1 MKSGDSVRPSILAAA
16 TLLALLA
23 DGPAAAQTPPGQT
36 PPAPVLYPDYPSE
49 TPEKFQPSSEGFD
62 YVKRDVMI
70 PMRDGVKLF
79 TVILVPTGARGA
91 PILLT
96 RTPYDAA
103 ALTSHSQSS
112 HLGPRLSGYDNATDV
127 IVEGGY
133 IRAVQDVRGKHGS
146 EGDYVMNRPLHGPQN
161 PTPVDHAT
169 DTWDTIDWL
178 VKNVPESNGK
188 VGILGISY
196 NGFLPLMALVN
207 PHPALKVSV
216 PMNPMVDGW
225 KGDDWFHNGAF
236 RQQGMPFIHN
246 QEATRK
252 SETKWWSG
260 QFDEYDMFLEGV
272 SAGELGRRHGLEQL
286 GFWRKI
292 LAHPSYDAFWSDQAV
307 DRILAAQP
315 LQVPVMLV
323 HSLWDQED
331 IYGAIA
337 VYEAIEPK
345 DTRNDKVY
353 LVMGPWYHG
362 QMIWDGSA
370 LGALKFGSDTSLA
383 FRRDV
388 LRPFLDQHLKD
399 GAPKADV
406 APVTAFETGTNT
418 WRRLTAWPA
427 GCDAGCAVRP
437 TPLYLG
443 DGLKLSLV
451 APAGGGAG
459 FDEYVSDPAKPVPF
473 TERPVRASGARW
485 SRWLVDDQREASG
498 RPDVL
503 VYVSDVLREPV
514 KISGQPVANL
524 VASTSGTDS
533 DWVVKV
539 IDVYPDE
546 VAGQPEL
553 GGYQLMV
560 SADIFRGR
568 YREGLETAKPVAAG
582 KPLLYRFELPTAN
595 HVFLPG
601 HRMMVQVQ
609 SSWFPLYDRN
619 PQTFVPNIFW
629 ARPEDYRKAVQRI
642 HHVPGQAS
650 FVELP
655 LVVPAPDAGK
665 DAGKNKTLAI
675 QSDYDALTGRWQL
688 VKSVVDGKPVAE
700 AEVRKT
706 VLITDHD
713 VFRFPADAHVGTA
726 PQGRFTID
734 PTRNPKEV
742 DSAALAGPNA
752 GKVTRGI
759 YEILDAKNKRACW
772 GQPGGPRPT
781 DFTSAPGS
789 GRTVQY
795 WRLISKS
802 PGD

>member
-1 MKSGDSVRPSILAAA
+1 MKTGESIRTPTLVAAA
-16 TLLALLA
+16 LVAVWMPGA
-23 DGPAAAQTPPGQT
+23 SAAQTPA
-36 PPAPVLYPDYPSE
+36 PPILYPAYPSE
-49 TPEKFQPSSEGFD
+49 TPDKFQPTSDGFD
-62 YVKRDVMI
+62 HVKRDVMI
-70 PMRDGVKLF
+70 PMRDGVKLH
-79 TVILVPTGARGA
+79 TVILVPIGARGA

-96 RTPYDAA
+96 RTPYDAT
-103 ALTSHSQSS
+103 ALTSHSQSA
-112 HLGPRLSGYDNATDV
+112 HLGPSLAGYDNATDV
-127 IVEGGY
+127 IVDGGY
-133 IRAVQDVRGKHGS
+133 IRVVQDVRGKHGS

-169 DTWDTIDWL
+169 DTYDTIDWL

-225 KGDDWFHNGAF
+225 MGDDWFHNGAF
-236 RQQGMPFIHN
+236 RQQGMPFIHD

-252 SETKWWSG
+252 SETKWWRG
-260 QFDEYDMFLEGV
+260 QFDDYDMFLASG

-286 GFWRKI
+286 GFWKKI

-315 LQVPVMLV
+315 LRVPVMIV

-337 VYEAIEPK
+337 VYKAIEPK
-345 DTRNDKVY
+345 DTGNDKVY

-362 QMIWDGSA
+362 QSIGDGSA
-370 LGALKFGSDTSLA
+370 LGALKFGSDTALT
-383 FRRDV
+383 FRREV
-388 LRPFLDQHLKD
+388 LRPFLDQYLKD
-399 GAPKADV
+399 EAPKADV
-406 APVTAFETGTNT
+406 APVTAFETGTNV
-418 WRRLTAWPA
+418 WRRLSAWPA
-427 GCDAGCAVRP
+427 GCASDCTVRP
-437 TPLYLG
+437 TPLYLA
-443 DGLKLSLV
+443 DSLKLGLV
-451 APAGGGAG
+451 APKSGGPG
-459 FDEYVSDPAKPVPF
+459 FEEYVSDPAKPVPF
-473 TERPVRASGARW
+473 LERPVRASGPRW

-503 VYVSDVLREPV
+503 AYVSDVLREPV
-514 KISGQPVANL
+514 KISGQPIANL
-524 VASTSGTDS
+524 IASTSGTDS

-568 YREGLETAKPVAAG
+568 YRESLETPKPLVSD
-582 KPLLYRFELPTAN
+582 KPLLYRFALPTAN

-629 ARPEDYRKAVQRI
+629 AKPGDYRKAVQRI
-642 HHVPGQAS
+642 YHAPGQAS
-650 FVELP
+650 FIELP
-655 LVVPAPDAGK
+655 LVVTP
-665 DAGKNKTLAI
+665 
-675 QSDYDALTGRWQL
+675 
-688 VKSVVDGKPVAE
+688 
-700 AEVRKT
+700 
-706 VLITDHD
+706 
-713 VFRFPADAHVGTA
+713 
-726 PQGRFTID
+726 
-734 PTRNPKEV
+734 
-742 DSAALAGPNA
+742 
-752 GKVTRGI
+752 
-759 YEILDAKNKRACW
+759 
-772 GQPGGPRPT
+772 
-781 DFTSAPGS
+781 
-789 GRTVQY
+789 
-795 WRLISKS
+795 
-802 PGD
+802 